1 MARTTIRW
9 RLTLLFGV
17 TIILV
22 VGLMG
27 FFVSRRMQGEMVIQA
42 RRTAIAL
49 AGSIGSASSNDFFNY
64 NYVAL
69 EQNAEEA
76 VRDPEVAYVVL
87 YDKEGQVAA
96 FSGQGRPDQDMVVPP
111 LNLSEEKPGGTTVQS
126 RLMMGDEERGLD
138 VTVPVLMPGD
148 QQRWG
153 TVRLGMKLDRID
165 DQIRR
170 TRTVIFLLGLTWT
183 VLGWILAS
191 LFTRRITVP
200 LKNLV
205 SATLDVSEGKFDV
218 NLEVATGDEVQDL
231 AENFQWMA
239 VRLRD
244 QRQSLEDNLRKIR
257 ELKHFSDLVIL
268 SMTNGLMTLNEEG
281 VVTTF
286 NRMAEEILGISTGDV
301 LGRTPKQIW
310 GENSPL
316 SDFPGEGFSEG
327 KAVVPIREIHLG
339 VGEKERTL
347 GISTARIV
355 ETDDQVRGFL
365 VLIEDL
371 TEKRILEDRL
381 RRADRLAAMG
391 TLAAG
396 LAHEIKNPLTAVKAF
411 VQMFPERYERKDFRE
426 KFDRIVP
433 RELDRVN
440 ELLESLL
447 DLVRKPSLRIRALD
461 TRQIIRQVLETLDP
475 EAAKRNV
482 AVTSPDKKGLP
493 QVMADESYLVRALH
507 NLVLNAVQAM
517 PGGGQLTVK
526 AGAGSLPDG
535 SPAVMIT
542 VVDTGP
548 GIPPDQIDDIFNPFF
563 TSKEKGTGLGLAVT
577 CKIVEDHGGSLTV
590 KSERGFGTSM
600 TITLPSAEPGAI
612 T

>member
-9 RLTLLFGV
+9 RLTLLFGA

-76 VRDPEVAYVVL
+76 ARDPEVAYVVL
-87 YDKEGQVAA
+87 YDKEGQVAT
-96 FSGQGRPDQDMVVPP
+96 FSGQGRPDRDMVVPP
-111 LNLSEEKPGGTTVQS
+111 LDLSEEKPGGTTVQS
-126 RLMMGDEERGLD
+126 RLVMGDEERGLD

-170 TRTVIFLLGLTWT
+170 TRTVIFLLGLAWT

-239 VRLRD
+239 VRLGD
-244 QRQSLEDNLRKIR
+244 QRQSLEDNLREIR

-286 NRMAEEILGISTGDV
+286 NRMAEEILGIPTGDV

-316 SDFPGEGFSEG
+316 SDFPEEGFSEG
-327 KAVVPIREIHLG
+327 KAVVPTREIHLG

-347 GISTARIV
+347 EISTARIV

-411 VQMFPERYERKDFRE
+411 VQMFPERYERKDFRD

-461 TRQIIRQVLETLDP
+461 TREIIRQVLETLDP

-482 AVTSPDKKGLP
+482 AVTSPDRQGVP
-493 QVMADESYLVRALH
+493 RVMADESYLVRALH

-517 PGGGQLTVK
+517 PGGGQLIVK